1 MKGKNTNLQKII
13 NNEESYQYKLVLNAK
28 KPIETLFLTK
38 LNEII
43 STRNLSVKDA
53 ILDVFASN
61 CVYVEDNVFDT
72 ADIQTDKDVDNK
84 KVDKIGV
91 ENNKTGNASDS
102 ASTVK
107 DNIDN
112 KDISKD
118 FSGIGIAK
126 VDPDVT
132 QEMKSVLTS
141 MFGN

>member
-1 MKGKNTNLQKII
+1 MTVKNTNLREIVD
-13 NNEESYQYKLVLNAK
+13 NEGIYQYRLVLNAK
-28 KPIETLFLTK
+28 KPIDRMFMLK
-38 LNEII
+38 LDEII

-61 CVYVEDNVFDT
+61 CVYVEDNVYDT
-72 ADIQTDKDVDNK
+72 PSFQTDKSVDNK
-84 KVDKIGV
+84 NVDKIGV
-91 ENNKTGNASDS
+91 ENNKTGNVSGS

-118 FSGIGIAK
+118 SSGIAK

>member
-1 MKGKNTNLQKII
+1 MTVKNTNLREIVD
-13 NNEESYQYKLVLNAK
+13 NEGIYQYRLVLNAK
-28 KPIETLFLTK
+28 KPIDRMFMLK
-38 LNEII
+38 LDEII

-61 CVYVEDNVFDT
+61 CVYVEDNVYDT
-72 ADIQTDKDVDNK
+72 PGIQTEKVVDNRN
-84 KVDKIGV
+84 VDKIGV
-91 ENNKTGNASDS
+91 KNNKTGNASDS

-118 FSGIGIAK
+118 SSGIVK

>member
-28 KPIETLFLTK
+28 KPIEKLFLTK

-91 ENNKTGNASDS
+91 ENNKTGNDSDS
-102 ASTVK
+102 TSTVK
-107 DNIDN
+107 NNIDN

>member
-13 NNEESYQYKLVLNAK
+13 DNEESYQYKLVLNAK
-28 KPIETLFLTK
+28 KPIEKLFLTK

-61 CVYVEDNVFDT
+61 CVYVEDNVT
-72 ADIQTDKDVDNK
+72 AGIQTDKDVDNK
-84 KVDKIGV
+84 NVDKIGA

-118 FSGIGIAK
+118 SSGIAK

>member
-1 MKGKNTNLQKII
+1 MTVKNTNLREIVD
-13 NNEESYQYKLVLNAK
+13 NEGIYQYRFVLNAK
-28 KPIETLFLTK
+28 KPIDRMFMLK
-38 LNEII
+38 LDEII

-53 ILDVFASN
+53 ILDIFASN
-61 CVYVEDNVFDT
+61 CVYVEDNVYDT
-72 ADIQTDKDVDNK
+72 PGIQTEKVVDNRN
-84 KVDKIGV
+84 VDKIGV
-91 ENNKTGNASDS
+91 ENNKTGNAFDS

-118 FSGIGIAK
+118 SSGIAK

>member
-13 NNEESYQYKLVLNAK
+13 DNEESYQYKLVLNAK
-28 KPIETLFLTK
+28 KPIEKLFLTK

-72 ADIQTDKDVDNK
+72 AGIQTDKDVDNK
-84 KVDKIGV
+84 NVDKIGV

-107 DNIDN
+107 DSIDN

-118 FSGIGIAK
+118 SSGIAK

>member
-1 MKGKNTNLQKII
+1 MTVKNTNLREIVD
-13 NNEESYQYKLVLNAK
+13 NEGIYQYRLVLNAK
-28 KPIETLFLTK
+28 KPIDRMFMLK
-38 LNEII
+38 LDEII

-53 ILDVFASN
+53 ILDIFASN
-61 CVYVEDNVFDT
+61 CVYVEDNVYDT
-72 ADIQTDKDVDNK
+72 PGIQTEKVVDNRN
-84 KVDKIGV
+84 VDKIGV

-118 FSGIGIAK
+118 SSGIAK

>member
-13 NNEESYQYKLVLNAK
+13 DNEESYQYKLVLNAK
-28 KPIETLFLTK
+28 KPIEKLFLTK

-72 ADIQTDKDVDNK
+72 AGIQTDKAVDNK
-84 KVDKIGV
+84 NVDKIGV
-91 ENNKTGNASDS
+91 ENNKTENASGS

-118 FSGIGIAK
+118 SSGIAK